1 MSRKNKFADND
12 KVFNGTDT
20 PCAKP
25 RCISAHD
32 K

>member
-1 MSRKNKFADND
+1 MSKKYKFGDND

-25 RCISAHD
+25 RCISAPA
-32 K
+32 